1 MLQSLDRIGRHDT
14 QCFLSSI
21 QQMLLSYKAAHAN
34 RCLMLLIFTQGAVA
48 FQPHLSFPTLQ
59 SSKYNTRQLTY
70 LWRGNHLL
78 RPFIQRVNRLKR
90 TRGCAENPHNP
101 SMIFEAAFGNP
112 FHPPR
117 NIHTIANT
125 WDVISLQQRVFT
137 FSALSCRRVFH
148 HTQE

>member
-34 RCLMLLIFTQGAVA
+34 RCLMLLIFTQVAVA
-48 FQPHLSFPTLQ
+48 FQQCLSFPTLQ

-70 LWRGNHLL
+70 LWRGNLL
-78 RPFIQRVNRLKR
+78 CPFTQRVNRSTR
-90 TRGCAENPHNP
+90 TRGCAENPHSL
-101 SMIFEAAFGNP
+101 SMFFEAAFGNP
-112 FHPPR
+112 FHSPR
-117 NIHTIANT
+117 NMCAIANVRG
-125 WDVISLQQRVFT
+125 VISPQQRVSL
-137 FSALSCRRVFH
+137 FSALLCRRVFH